1 MSFDNQIN
9 CPLNQPAVAV
19 ARFGKALYPILKNA
33 LVSIAD
39 KIKIIVNTN
48 DEYERGS
55 SGNEVG
61 R

>member
-19 ARFGKALYPILKNA
+19 ARFGKALYPIFKNS

-39 KIKIIVNTN
+39 KIEIIVNTN
-48 DEYERGS
+48 DEYERG
-55 SGNEVG
+55 
-61 R
+61 